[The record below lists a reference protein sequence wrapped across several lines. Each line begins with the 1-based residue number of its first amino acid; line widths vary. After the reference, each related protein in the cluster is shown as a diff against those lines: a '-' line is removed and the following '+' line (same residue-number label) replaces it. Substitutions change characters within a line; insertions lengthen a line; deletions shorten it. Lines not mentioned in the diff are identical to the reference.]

1 MTKYGKEKRN
11 VRNKNTGTKT
21 VTRNRK
27 VRSKNSKRRKNGT
40 KINTNQLV
48 DLVVINKIKF
58 IIKEINKTIYATN
71 K

>member
-27 VRSKNSKRRKNGT
+27 VRSKNSKCPKRKSSKNKFRTHQGVT
-40 KINTNQLV
+40 KRESQTALTS
-48 DLVVINKIKF
+48 NKR
-58 IIKEINKTIYATN
+58 A
-71 K
+71 